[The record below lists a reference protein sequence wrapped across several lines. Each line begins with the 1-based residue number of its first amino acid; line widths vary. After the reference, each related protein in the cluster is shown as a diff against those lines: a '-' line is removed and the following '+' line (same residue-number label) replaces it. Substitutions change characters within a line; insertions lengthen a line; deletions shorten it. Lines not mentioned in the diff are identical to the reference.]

1 MLFDNEEDVFWIF
14 VQIIENILPC
24 EYYSELV
31 GIMSD
36 CSLSLKILKE
46 TNKKIMKKISGFEVV
61 LNNLLYKWFISLFV
75 ENTSMD
81 TFLCI
86 WDALFLDGNIVLLR
100 AVNSILELMEDD
112 IMRCDNMESL
122 TMLFEDKVCKLIFN
136 REKFMKLLLNEGK
149 LKLEPKAIEN
159 MREELNKEVIHTII
173 KTKKN
178 DKKTKAQVDINGD
191 EIECDYD
198 YPYCLKEF
206 DDEAIKKKKKRYFP
220 VFSTPNP
227 NEPLSKEEQEK
238 YKKLLEQEAIS
249 EFELQNIQVVQ
260 TFRTNNPII
269 FIPNYFQQNNNTNE
283 GIILDEN
290 IIGINNTENLG
301 LGQKNANEK
310 LIQNVKTYQNL
321 LVHRAEHLC
330 KTKKQTS
337 EIILSQEDLTKSDE
351 INKSIFMK
359 TNLTQSFLS
368 NFNKDVNKNEI
379 NDMLGSIQK
388 NFSIN
393 TEIELLS
400 TDKNNNNNN
409 V

>member
-178 DKKTKAQVDINGD
+178 DKKTKAQVDINGV

-269 FIPNYFQQNNNTNE
+269 FIPNYFQQNSNTNE
-283 GIILDEN
+283 GIILDDN

-400 TDKNNNNNN
+400 TDKNNNNN

>member
-178 DKKTKAQVDINGD
+178 DKKTKAQVDINGV

-283 GIILDEN
+283 GIILDDN